1 MIYYLRNNHKELPE
15 QTGKYVSILYCEKC
29 DVYNIEEIK
38 LSAISTYI
46 EHPDSIIRK
55 IMCNV
60 PFYSNVRL
68 ASFLSGEYGI
78 KSCPFCSN
86 RGIHSFGFVN
96 ASDFLD
102 SLLDL
107 LKGSKY
113 YSDIIK
119 DIKKKATNPYEII
132 NERFKDME
140 NNAKNQVSSFV
151 NKCEK
156 IEYPLFR
163 IESTD
168 AIDLKNYL
176 LTLTQIEGT
185 ILSTS
190 RRLSDLL
197 YRLEQLTIEEKFHKR
212 IISLKK
218 EQEREEECEKKLEHY
233 RKKNEK
239 LKKEKEKYEKILR
252 LNNKKYKAAISEFS
266 EEINLKDIA
275 LIYPRRPTNIRMH
288 FPDEPILSSPYFLF
302 KNRNAHLIEEYDN
315 RWKEIQSKKEDYLN
329 EMAHFIKNVKC
340 AKENQLLMYEKAQEK
355 QKRKIDYAKFEKE
368 KVDKEYSTLID
379 NINSSIKENLATCRK
394 IRADNKNYDATPIET
409 PENARI
415 KLVKDEIKQAKQ
427 LLKKLIVVRNSLYS
441 LDIVFEKYR
450 NYVAVATFYEYI
462 LSGRCDTLKGSN
474 GAYNLYENEIR
485 MNTVISQ
492 LEQVIES
499 LKSIK
504 KCQYMLYISISDMNE
519 ELKELN
525 CTMDKI
531 ASYTKSISFD
541 SSVTIKKLSSIMDA
555 TSSIAGNTSSIAKNT
570 SVTAY
575 NTARTAFYSKR
586 NAELTNALGYL
597 AAFKL

>member
-29 DVYNIEEIK
+29 DVYNIEEIE
-38 LSAISTYI
+38 LSAITTYT
-46 EHPDSIIRK
+46 EYLSSIRK
-55 IMCNV
+55 IIMCIV

-68 ASFLSGEYGI
+68 ASFLSGECSI
-78 KSCPFCSN
+78 KSCPFCSS

-96 ASDFLD
+96 ASDFLG
-102 SLLDL
+102 SLLDS
-107 LKGSKY
+107 LKGYKY
-113 YSDIIK
+113 YCDTIK

-212 IISLKK
+212 IFSLKK
-218 EQEREEECEKKLEHY
+218 EQEREEECERKLEHY

-275 LIYPRRPTNIRMH
+275 LIYPRRPTSIRMH
-288 FPDEPILSSPYFLF
+288 FPDEPKLSSPYFLF

-315 RWKEIQSKKEDYLN
+315 RWKEIQTKKEDYLN

-368 KVDKEYSTLID
+368 KVDKEYSTLIN
-379 NINSSIKENLATCRK
+379 NINSSIKENMATCRK
-394 IRADNKNYDATPIET
+394 IRADSKNYDATPIET

-415 KLVKDEIKQAKQ
+415 KLVNDEIKQAKQ